1 MHDNNDTFIPHKYA
15 GRDCSAKD
23 SEAEKG
29 NLWMF
34 FSTLTFLIASIPVSI
49 WVISES
55 WSIVAVPIFGASVLG
70 FWKAWALLILINM
83 FTKLDKVSDSKILS
97 AKEFNEFSHKLM
109 WKSIGILI
117 MAPVMVWLLLPWL
130 MS

>member
-1 MHDNNDTFIPHKYA
+1 MNINDTFIPHNYA

-34 FSTLTFLIASIPVSI
+34 LLTLALLLASISVSI

-55 WSIVAVPIFGASVLG
+55 WNIIAVPIFGASVLG

-83 FTKLDKVSDSKILS
+83 FTKLDKVSENKVLS
-97 AKEFNEFSHKLM
+97 AKEFNEQTHKLL

-117 MAPVMVWLLLPWL
+117 MAPVMVWWLLPYL